1 MCSVFGIASGWW
13 SVLGLIANL
22 IGVLFLLFDLIRMQ
36 RMWRAKAAAVLSSV
50 NAMAEDRG
58 GLKPEIIQ
66 EIARRLPAGEY
77 NDLTQSQQKAEEDR
91 VTAQTSLL
99 WSFIGLGFILIGF
112 VGQLIGSWPCPYA
125 HPSG

>member
-1 MCSVFGIASGWW
+1 LATGALSGWW

-99 WSFIGLGFILIGF
+99 WSFIGHSHRVYGT
-112 VGQLIGSWPCPYA
+112 A
-125 HPSG
+125 HRLVAMPIRSSIWIT